1 MIASAGIGMAEVI
14 PFAAVTDGLGR
25 DSAFLGILSACHGAG
40 AIVAGLAI
48 PRLIA
53 ARGEIVAMSAA
64 AAAGAVGMV
73 LFALPARSACW
84 PPRRCS
90 APAWPAPWWRG
101 SRTSSGARR
110 TSCAAAPW
118 RRPRCC

>member
-1 MIASAGIGMAEVI
+1 MAEVI
-14 PFAAVTDGLGR
+14 PFAAVTDGLDR

-53 ARGEIVAMSAA
+53 ARGEIVAMSVAA
-64 AAAGAVGMV
+64 ATGAVGMV
-73 LFALPARSACW
+73 LFALPWTLGVLAASTLFGACLAGALVAW
-84 PPRRCS
+84 FRTCS
-90 APAWPAPWWRG
+90 G
-101 SRTSSGARR
+101 GRR